1 MNAMKF
7 KTTNLSIT
15 ITNHVGYKSE
25 IMKANYRIQN
35 ANGTMLNAGTDEGSW
50 FTLETA
56 RNLVDYDNGQRI
68 VESDG
73 VNILWEAF

>member
-1 MNAMKF
+1 MFLSTGEDLMSKHTGASAPF
-7 KTTNLSIT
+7 KTKT
-15 ITNHVGYKSE
+15 
-25 IMKANYRIQN
+25 MKANYRIQN
-35 ANGTMLNAGTDEGSW
+35 TNGTMLNAGTDEGSW

-56 RNLVDYDNGQRI
+56 RILVDYDNGQRI